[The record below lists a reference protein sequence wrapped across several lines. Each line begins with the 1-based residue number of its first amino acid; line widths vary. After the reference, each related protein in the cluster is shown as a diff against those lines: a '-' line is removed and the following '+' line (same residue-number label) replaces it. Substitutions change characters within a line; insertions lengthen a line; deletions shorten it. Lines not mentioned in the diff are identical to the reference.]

1 MTPPYSQARATARTT
16 RYPRWG
22 RGAKSESAMNSA
34 TSVRPPLRRT
44 GTERGQSSD
53 VRRWKSSVF
62 RSSIPRSGAAG
73 PSALLFGRRRR
84 LRGRL
89 GRLRRFQ
96 RRVGGPEVAVAG
108 WALPELL
115 RRPRLPGAGVPQ
127 LHRGAAPL
135 ATNRDIG
142 MVHGRN
148 CSVPFGRVATRP
160 GGARL
165 PAGMRR
171 RRPVGR
177 SASVAD
183 RSRPHGAG
191 MRRAGFRCRALPHAR
206 TRRLA
211 VPFTACAGKR
221 RCGAPARHRRSRP

>member
-1 MTPPYSQARATARTT
+1 
-16 RYPRWG
+16 
-22 RGAKSESAMNSA
+22 MNSA

-62 RSSIPRSGAAG
+62 RSSIPRPGAAG

-160 GGARL
+160 RRGPAPGGDGT
-165 PAGMRR
+165 PPPPGF
-171 RRPVGR
+171 GR

-183 RSRPHGAG
+183 RSRPPGAR

-221 RCGAPARHRRSRP
+221 RCGAPARGRRSRP